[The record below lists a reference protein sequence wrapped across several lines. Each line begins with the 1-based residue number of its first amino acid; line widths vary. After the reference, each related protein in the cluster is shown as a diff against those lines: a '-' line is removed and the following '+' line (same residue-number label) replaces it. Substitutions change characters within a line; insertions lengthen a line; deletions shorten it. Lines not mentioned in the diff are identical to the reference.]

1 MEIVLIFAQLEHT
14 LVDKYV
20 SLAIFLVRL
29 ASRPPSNAHNVQP
42 VSSDLE
48 LSASKTAKLVITTTP
63 RVPPANPVALAAEPA
78 LRQLS
83 VVSASTLS
91 RAQSEETAR

>member
-1 MEIVLIFAQLEHT
+1 MLALLALLNLEIFVQ
-14 LVDKYV
+14 
-20 SLAIFLVRL
+20 LAIFLARL
-29 ASRPPSNAHNVQP
+29 ASKPPSNAHNAQP
-42 VSSDLE
+42 V
-48 LSASKTAKLVITTTP
+48 LSGLRPSVSKAVTLALTTTP